1 MKFKFYLNIS
11 DLEELRKLIFETINE
26 LEEED
31 PESIDPEGI
40 DIIDIDD
47 DGNIIPRSKKQDS

>member
-1 MKFKFYLNIS
+1 MKNSYLNIS

>member
-1 MKFKFYLNIS
+1 MKNSYLNIS

-47 DGNIIPRSKKQDS
+47 DGNIIPRSKKQNS